1 MSCDLNVSIV
11 MIDLID
17 WGTAFYKVGA
27 STLKERGPWVFRL
40 VGGISGRVLLADL
53 RVRAG
58 E

>member
-17 WGTAFYKVGA
+17 WHTEFHKVGA
-27 STLKERGPWVFRL
+27 TTLKDRGPWVFRL
-40 VGGISGRVLLADL
+40 VGGISSRFLLADL